1 MKSFLLVATSLLCV
15 GCAGQHETLVRA
27 MNATAAS
34 VNASSEFVVEACDAR
49 ERSAIDHAT
58 NGADAM
64 AALEEVRTHC
74 DRIFAAFD
82 TLRVTHDAARVAVE
96 HGDEGAGALLL
107 RLAGQWRELQNLV
120 TEWRRVR

>member
-1 MKSFLLVATSLLCV
+1 MKSFLLAVTSLISI
-15 GCAGQHETLVRA
+15 GCAGQHDTLIRA

-34 VNASSEFVVEACDAR
+34 VNASSEFMVEACDAR
-49 ERSAIDHAT
+49 ERSAIDHAR
-58 NGADAM
+58 NGADAV

-96 HGDEGAGALLL
+96 HGDDGAGAILL
-107 RLAGQWRELQNLV
+107 RLAGQWRELQALV
-120 TEWRRVR
+120 VEWRRVR